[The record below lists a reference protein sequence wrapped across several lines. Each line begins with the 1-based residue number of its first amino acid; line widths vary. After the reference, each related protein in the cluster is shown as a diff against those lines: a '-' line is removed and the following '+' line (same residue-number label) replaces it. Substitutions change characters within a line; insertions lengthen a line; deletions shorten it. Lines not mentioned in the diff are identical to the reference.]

1 MPFDFYL
8 TLGAVTFVVGGF
20 ALLWRSIKKSSERPF
35 RDSANY
41 DETYRARE
49 SWGE

>member
-1 MPFDFYL
+1 MQFDLYL
-8 TLGAVTFVVGGF
+8 TLGAITFVVAGF
-20 ALLWRSIKKSSERPF
+20 ALLWRSIKKSGERSF

-41 DETYRARE
+41 DERYRARE